1 MFITVPDIQLLNASP
16 RHDSQQLRESL
27 RWPLKTASSPAAI
40 PAFLKIVQLK
50 WSLKTDNTLKAQG
63 TRRRGTVGWHPL

>member
-16 RHDSQQLRESL
+16 RQLQLRESL

-50 WSLKTDNTLKAQG
+50 WSLKTDNTLKARG
-63 TRRRGTVGWHPL
+63 SRRRGTVGWHPL